1 MEEIVAVLEST
12 VTTKFNYDLHDEHS
26 PISQSNETF
35 FSLETRVSQQSHAVW
50 SESISISKPLL
61 CSVSYA
67 LANTSRDSGT
77 FSLLLEQ
84 PRNPPETRK
93 LFLWQQL
100 ISAPRCEWRLCLNL
114 SRKSRHSLI
123 HPLSLCMIFFCLSF
137 LCMVPSC
144 FWLVCILWT
153 PIVDLKIKEKYLIR
167 KFGGIGVKEDS
178 VLTVTKIGKARCIK
192 YLKLQVSFWEEAGN
206 VIEPVTVSTMVEGGM
221 EMSIFE
227 YLDWVERYTI
237 FW

>member
-1 MEEIVAVLEST
+1 MQ
-12 VTTKFNYDLHDEHS
+12 YDLRAY
-26 PISQSNETF
+26 PF
-35 FSLETRVSQQSHAVW
+35 QSH
-50 SESISISKPLL
+50 
-61 CSVSYA
+61 CSV
-67 LANTSRDSGT
+67 LI
-77 FSLLLEQ
+77 
-84 PRNPPETRK
+84 PM
-93 LFLWQQL
+93 LWQIPVVTQVLSACCWSNLVTLLKPGNSSCGSSSYQL
-100 ISAPRCEWRLCLNL
+100 LDANEDFVWISPENQDTLW
-114 SRKSRHSLI
+114 SI
-123 HPLSLCMIFFCLSF
+123 HWAFVWFFFCLSF

-227 YLDWVERYTI
+227 YLDWVEGFTT